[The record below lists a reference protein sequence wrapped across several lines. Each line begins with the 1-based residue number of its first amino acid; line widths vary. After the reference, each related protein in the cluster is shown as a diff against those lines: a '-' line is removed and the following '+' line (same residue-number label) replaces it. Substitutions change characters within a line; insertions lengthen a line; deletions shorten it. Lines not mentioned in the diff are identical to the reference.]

1 MISKDKLREILD
13 DETFKNVVKNIIDSH
28 TQVIIHSNDD
38 EAQVREKAYIR
49 IKVTQE
55 LINHMQSIVDSTKIE
70 DAKWTL

>member
-1 MISKDKLREILD
+1 MISKEKLREILE
-13 DETFKNVVKNIIDSH
+13 DETFKNVIDNIIDSH

-38 EAQVREKAYIR
+38 ETQVREKAYIR